1 MTAFAQLV
9 VIDSGCSFAG
19 LAVSFATVLDAPY
32 DVLGASS
39 LRVGLLFE
47 HAVLGSKARI
57 LVLGQSQA

>member
-9 VIDSGCSFAG
+9 VIDSGCAFTG
-19 LAVSFATVLDAPY
+19 LAVSFASVLDAP
-32 DVLGASS
+32 DVVLGASS

-57 LVLGQSQA
+57 LVLRQGQA